1 MSNVTDFVNQNLDL
15 ANSVSATT
23 GVPSADILGQWGLET
38 GWGSHFAGANNYG
51 NVSPGGVVADYTTPQ
66 AGASAYASVI
76 QSENV
81 NPSSPA
87 SFAASVA
94 NAGYATDPN
103 YTTKLTGAIII
114 ASASMPQSPN
124 ASTAIANPVSAWDT
138 LSTLP
143 NYINLGNSATDP
155 MATTMQGLYNQVTG
169 TSPGQSAGA
178 KAVTGSIGDW
188 ISAHIGG
195 YGLVFFGAILIV
207 GALIISQKDT
217 VIKVAKGVAE

>member
-15 ANSVSATT
+15 ANSVSAST

-51 NVSPGGVVADYTTPQ
+51 NVSPGGVVADYATPQ

-76 QSENV
+76 KSENV
-81 NPSSPA
+81 NASSPG
-87 SFAASVA
+87 SFAASVV

-103 YTTKLTGAIII
+103 YVSKLTGAIMT
-114 ASASMPQSPN
+114 ASAAMPQS
-124 ASTAIANPVSAWDT
+124 AN
-138 LSTLP
+138 
-143 NYINLGNSATDP
+143 
-155 MATTMQGLYNQVTG
+155 ATTAVAAPWYASGFTGSVLSDLTNSSVGQGLASIGQAV
-169 TSPGQSAGA
+169 QSAPATVSKATTGA
-178 KAVTGSIGDW
+178 TSAIGDW

-207 GALIISQKDT
+207 GALIVSQKGT
-217 VIKVAKGVAE
+217 ILQVAKGSIE

>member
-15 ANSVSATT
+15 ANSVSAST

-38 GWGSHFAGANNYG
+38 GWGMHFAGANNYG
-51 NVSPGGVVADYTTPQ
+51 NVSPGGVVADYATPQ
-66 AGASAYASVI
+66 AGASAYASI
-76 QSENV
+76 LQADNV
-81 NPSSPA
+81 NASSPSS
-87 SFAASVA
+87 FATSLA

-103 YTTKLTGAIII
+103 YATKLTGAIMT
-114 ASASMPQSPN
+114 ASAAMPQSTN
-124 ASTAIANPVSAWDT
+124 ATTTVAAPWYASGITGSVLSDLANSTVGQGLASIGQTVQAAPSTVSKAT
-138 LSTLP
+138 S
-143 NYINLGNSATDP
+143 SAT
-155 MATTMQGLYNQVTG
+155 
-169 TSPGQSAGA
+169 SA
-178 KAVTGSIGDW
+178 IGDW

>member
-15 ANSVSATT
+15 ANSVSAST

-38 GWGSHFAGANNYG
+38 GWGSHFAGTNNYG
-51 NVSPGGVVADYTTPQ
+51 NVSPGGVVADYATPQ
-66 AGASAYASVI
+66 GGASAYASI
-76 QSENV
+76 LQADNV
-81 NPSSPA
+81 NASSPSS
-87 SFAASVA
+87 FATSLT

-103 YTTKLTGAIII
+103 YATKLTGAIMT
-114 ASASMPQSPN
+114 ASAAMPQSAN
-124 ASTAIANPVSAWDT
+124 ATTTIAAPWYASGFTGSVLSDLANSSLGQGLASIGQTVQSAPSTVSNAT
-138 LSTLP
+138 S
-143 NYINLGNSATDP
+143 SAT
-155 MATTMQGLYNQVTG
+155 
-169 TSPGQSAGA
+169 GA
-178 KAVTGSIGDW
+178 IGDW